1 MLNKDLLLIQNKIT
15 DNTLSIISDP
25 DPNVYHL
32 VGRIE
37 VAVIDGQNV
46 PLPITIEATIG
57 DRIQL
62 HSIKDSRVPDLVN
75 GSIQLSKNSFGITV
89 VETDSFNGGG
99 TIEVTALP
107 AVAYVALY

>member
-1 MLNKDLLLIQNKIT
+1 MLNKDLLLINKIT

-25 DPNVYHL
+25 NVYHL
-32 VGRIE
+32 AGRIE

-62 HSIKDSRVPDLVN
+62 HSIEDSRAPDKVN

>member
-25 DPNVYHL
+25 DAYHL
-32 VGRIE
+32 SGCTE
-37 VAVIDGQNV
+37 VAVIDGQNI
-46 PLPITIEATIG
+46 PLPITIVAAIG

-62 HSIKDSRVPDLVN
+62 LPIRNYPSADIP
-75 GSIQLSKNSFGITV
+75 GSGIQLSKNSFGITV
-89 VETDSFNGGG
+89 VEEYIEGGG

-107 AVAYVALY
+107 AIAYIALL

>member
-25 DPNVYHL
+25 DAYHL
-32 VGRIE
+32 VGHIE

-62 HSIKDSRVPDLVN
+62 RPIISSRIPDIPS
-75 GSIQLSKNSFGITV
+75 GGIQLSKNSFGITV
-89 VETDSFNGGG
+89 VETDGLNGGG

-107 AVAYVALY
+107 AIAYVALL

>member
-15 DNTLSIISDP
+15 NNTLSIIPDP
-25 DPNVYHL
+25 DVYHL
-32 VGRIE
+32 AGHIE

-46 PLPITIEATIG
+46 PLPITIEAAIG

-62 HSIKDSRVPDLVN
+62 RSIKDSRLPDVAGGGIIEL
-75 GSIQLSKNSFGITV
+75 LKNSFGVTV
-89 VETDSFNGGG
+89 VETDSFNNSR

-107 AVAYVALY
+107 AVAYVMTC

>member
-1 MLNKDLLLIQNKIT
+1 MLNKDLLLINKIT

-25 DPNVYHL
+25 DAYHL
-32 VGRIE
+32 FGCIE

-62 HSIKDSRVPDLVN
+62 HPIVDLRAPDVA
-75 GSIQLSKNSFGITV
+75 GGGIQLSKNSFGITV
-89 VETDSFNGGG
+89 VEKDELNGGG

-107 AVAYVALY
+107 AIAYVALL